1 MPISLSRPLSKT
13 VTGFIELWGDEN
25 FEPSGHVTQASFDLA
40 GAWIPTKRPNF
51 QLDGGVNLGLNNQT
65 PGVQA
70 YVGVSQR
77 F

>member
-1 MPISLSRPLSKT
+1 MDGSSEVWSD
-13 VTGFIELWGDEN
+13 VN
-25 FEPSGHVTQASFDLA
+25 FDPGGTVTQASFDLGA
-40 GAWIPTKRPNF
+40 AWIPAAHPNF

-65 PGVQA
+65 PAAQA